1 MSELGSRKSGIVERT
16 EFLGFDAAQRQ
27 RLRDLKRTVEKSIGG
42 GLDVFYKKVAQV
54 PEVSKFF
61 SGTDHMN
68 AAKARQSG
76 HWSNVAEGRFD
87 ESYVS
92 GVTTIGKVHAKIGLE
107 PRWYIGGYALIVEQL
122 VHAIVKERWPGS
134 FGRKKSGELAS
145 DISVVVKAALLDM
158 DIAISVYLEELEKRR
173 QEAEENRLAAER
185 DQNQA
190 LEKLG
195 NILKALSD
203 GDLESR
209 LPSGLPGRFDGMG
222 SDYNE
227 SIENLRQSIAQVRD
241 AAEQILTFSKQLQDN
256 SERLSQRTEQ
266 QAASIEESSA
276 ALHELSESV
285 TSTAERTRK
294 ASDVTAEALD
304 LANSSGEV
312 VNSAVAAMGDIE
324 TSSGEI
330 SRFIGVIDD
339 IAFQT
344 NLLALNAGVEAARA
358 GEAGRGFAVVAQE
371 VRELAQRSAE
381 AAREIK
387 KIIADSSNQVKTGV
401 ELVSK
406 SGSALENITGRVEEI
421 NKIIGSIAS
430 AASEQS
436 SGLGEISS
444 AVNEMDSIT
453 QQNAHM
459 VDETSG
465 QINKLTGEV
474 ERLTAS
480 LRDFKTRDPK
490 GVNVSVASGRRSGDA
505 IARASKVA

>member
-1 MSELGSRKSGIVERT
+1 MSEHGSRKSGIDERT

-27 RLRDLKRTVEKSIGG
+27 RLRDLKPTVEKSIGG
-42 GLDVFYKKVAQV
+42 GLDVFYEKVARV

-61 SGTDHMN
+61 SGADHMN
-68 AAKARQSG
+68 AAKTRQSG
-76 HWSNVAEGRFD
+76 HWGNVTEGRFD
-87 ESYVS
+87 DTYVD

-122 VHAIVKERWPGS
+122 VHGIVRERWPGM
-134 FGRKKSGELAS
+134 FGRGKSSELAA

-158 DIAISVYLEELEKRR
+158 DLAISVYLEELEKKR
-173 QEAEENRLAAER
+173 QEAEDNRLAAER
-185 DQNQA
+185 DQNEA

-209 LPSGLPGRFDGMG
+209 LPSGLPGRFDSMG
-222 SDYNE
+222 ADYNG
-227 SIENLRQSIAQVRD
+227 SVENLRQSIAQVRD
-241 AAEQILTFSKQLQDN
+241 ASEQILTFSRQLQDN

-285 TSTAERTRK
+285 TSTAQRTRK
-294 ASDVTAEALD
+294 ASDVTAEALS

-312 VNSAVAAMGDIE
+312 VTSAVAAMGDIE
-324 TSSGEI
+324 TSSVEI

-387 KIIADSSNQVKTGV
+387 KIIADSSVQVKTGV

-406 SGSALENITGRVEEI
+406 SGTALENIIGRVEEI
-421 NKIIGSIAS
+421 NQIIGSIAS

-474 ERLTAS
+474 ERLTTS
-480 LRDFKTRDPK
+480 LRGFKTRDP
-490 GVNVSVASGRRSGDA
+490 NDAAVSSASSRRAGDA
-505 IARASKVA
+505 PARSRKVA